1 MIKKVITAW
10 TVLIELMII
19 KEASDNNDD
28 DDDDDDRNVHI
39 NDHSDD
45 IENYHS
51 STREKLCSFRP
62 VKMAFSL
69 VSEIIVF
76 ASHI

>member
-1 MIKKVITAW
+1 MIKKVITAG

-19 KEASDNNDD
+19 KEASDNNG
-28 DDDDDDRNVHI
+28 DDRNVHI

-51 STREKLCSFRP
+51 STHEKRCSFRP